1 MMTRLFLLFLA
12 TCFLAGTFSSC
23 NKETIQSENS
33 SAEVSDESVIR
44 LLSNFTDAYSSFQN
58 GKLLKSGQKID
69 LDSVIWYI
77 DGAINYNYASGE
89 FSFGKFHKDTVYV
102 EVALDPNMKAMI
114 EDVLKLY
121 GESLQLIGSKYYA
134 ISGENRKFVMATVSD
149 AGTLPN
155 GKRKLKIA
163 TLTGTGFPISGNFE
177 NDENYKYNKGA
188 LYNCDGILSMGAPE
202 VFELKLSDHFKA
214 TQPPTGCRVFYYGSE
229 SSMMIDYQLHR
240 LNTTLTNY
248 LDYKVFA
255 AFDDVLPITSETE
268 CLEYNQAGSGIHEM
282 QFYLDHL
289 IDFVDQ
295 WLGQPGNTGIN
306 RKWFAGSNIIS
317 MNIINE
323 ENKKGIWHIP
333 TLLFKKRG
341 YSCEQGDPIELP
353 TN

>member
-1 MMTRLFLLFLA
+1 MTRLFLLFLA
-12 TCFLAGTFSSC
+12 TCFLAGTFNSC

-163 TLTGTGFPISGNFE
+163 TLTGTGFPVSGNFGP
-177 NDENYKYNKGA
+177 DENYKYNRGA
-188 LYNCDGILSMGAPE
+188 LYNCDGIPSSGAPE
-202 VFELKLSDHFKA
+202 VFELMLSDHFN
-214 TQPPTGCRVFYYGSE
+214 TTPPTGCRVFYYGTE
-229 SSMMIDYQLHR
+229 SALEIHYESHR

-248 LDYKVFA
+248 LDYKIFA
-255 AFDDVLPITSETE
+255 ASDNVLPITNVTE
-268 CLEYNQAGSGIHEM
+268 CLEYDQDGSGIHEM
-282 QFYLDHL
+282 QFYLDYL
-289 IDFVDQ
+289 IDFVNQ
-295 WLGQPGNTGIN
+295 WLDQPGNSGTN

-317 MNIINE
+317 KSEVNDFNE
-323 ENKKGIWHIP
+323 KGIWHVP
-333 TLLFKKRG
+333 TLLLKKRG
-341 YSCEQGDPIELP
+341 YSCEQVDPIELP